1 MGEALEQAAA
11 ALWHGVDPF
20 DGMFAPDVTE
30 VAIQGWNWNHP
41 YLRETIERTR
51 PRIIVEMGVWKGA
64 SALSMASHLRSLE
77 IDGVVIAVDTW
88 LGSWDHWLNNQWAK
102 ELSFDHLYAE
112 FIANVV
118 ACRLTQYI
126 VPLRLDSGN
135 AALVVQPRIGPVDM
149 IHLDAAHD
157 YTSVAFDL
165 LRWWPGLR
173 AGGTFIGDD
182 YYDDGHWPD
191 LKRATDEFLAV
202 TPHEGFEHKDGKW
215 RATKIA

>member
-1 MGEALEQAAA
+1 MKWLISAREQAAA
-11 ALWHGVDPF
+11 LWRGADPYE
-20 DGMFAPDVTE
+20 GMVAPDVTE

-41 YLRETIERTR
+41 YLRETIEQTR
-51 PRIIVEMGVWKGA
+51 PRLIVEIGVWKGA
-64 SALSMASHLRSLE
+64 SALSMASHLRELR

-88 LGSWDHWLNNQWAK
+88 LGSWDHWLDDAWDGVVS
-102 ELSFDHLYAE
+102 LGE
-112 FIANVV
+112 FMGNVV
-118 ACRLTQYI
+118 ACRLTDYV

-135 AALVVQPRIGPVDM
+135 AAMVVQNRLGQVDM

-165 LRWWPGLR
+165 LRWWPVLR
-173 AGGTFIGDD
+173 PGGTFIGDD

-191 LKRATDEFLAV
+191 VKRATDEFLAV

-215 RATKIA
+215 RATKV